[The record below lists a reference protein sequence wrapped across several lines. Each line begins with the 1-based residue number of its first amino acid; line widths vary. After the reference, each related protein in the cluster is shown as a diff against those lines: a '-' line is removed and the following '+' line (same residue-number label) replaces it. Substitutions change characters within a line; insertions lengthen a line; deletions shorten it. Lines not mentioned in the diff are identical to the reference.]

1 MIMNNCV
8 FIEFGDINENPYN
21 KLNKVLLKF
30 EFWNKKNHLYFE
42 ILMWSKYFYDFFPN
56 GNKIFFLSS
65 ALKYM
70 HGPGLLNTINLS
82 LIVIYF
88 YKKKS
93 FSSYWFVVICN
104 KFLIFCFSNNSST
117 YDDNDSG
124 VQDTV
129 LTPPTKQYG
138 SYIDGKHPTPPHP

>member
-8 FIEFGDINENPYN
+8 FIEFGDINENTYN

-30 EFWNKKNHLYFE
+30 EFWNKKNHLYFK

-56 GNKIFFLSS
+56 GNKIFFLSFV
-65 ALKYM
+65 LKYM

-88 YKKKS
+88 
-93 FSSYWFVVICN
+93 
-104 KFLIFCFSNNSST
+104 
-117 YDDNDSG
+117 
-124 VQDTV
+124 
-129 LTPPTKQYG
+129 
-138 SYIDGKHPTPPHP
+138 